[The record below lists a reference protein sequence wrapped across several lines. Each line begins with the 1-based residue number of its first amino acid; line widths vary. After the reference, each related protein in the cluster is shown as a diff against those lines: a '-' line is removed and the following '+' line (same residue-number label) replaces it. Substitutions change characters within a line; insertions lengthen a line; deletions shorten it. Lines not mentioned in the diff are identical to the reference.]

1 LNNQSE
7 FVGVSFLDN
16 GEFHWL
22 DSLSYSNVP
31 LLQSLGRS
39 QDGVGPWI
47 NFVTST
53 PNVSNEIVE
62 VAELGMSR
70 MALYPNPTRDIL
82 NFNQTKDL
90 TIFDISGRE
99 VVVTKDVKTVDV
111 SFLSSGLYFI
121 KLDNQTLLFEKVD

>member
-1 LNNQSE
+1 
-7 FVGVSFLDN
+7 
-16 GEFHWL
+16 
-22 DSLSYSNVP
+22 
-31 LLQSLGRS
+31 
-39 QDGVGPWI
+39 
-47 NFVTST
+47 
-53 PNVSNEIVE
+53 VE